1 MRIQTIDTPESTHIA
16 LMQSVAKSFNDL
28 PIVLKGGTALLLC
41 YGLDRFS
48 EDLDF
53 DANKKLNIIN
63 RVSDTLSR
71 YTEKHTIKIS
81 KDTDTVQRLKIHY
94 SKNGL
99 ERFLKIETS
108 FRDPFQNEDTVI
120 IDGIKTYQIKNLI
133 DQKVNAMIGRT
144 KARDLYDVDF
154 LLRTYRESFTE
165 STIKKLSETV
175 ADINELEG
183 RFYPAFKDDYILNE
197 SELDNLIIRIT
208 SNI

>member
-1 MRIQTIDTPESTHIA
+1 MRTQAVDMLESTHIA

-53 DANKKLNIIN
+53 DSNKKLNITN
-63 RVSDTLSR
+63 RVADILSR
-71 YTEKHTIKIS
+71 HTEKHTIKIS

-144 KARDLYDVDF
+144 KARDLYDIDF
-154 LLRTYRESFTE
+154 LLRKYRGDFAE

>member
-1 MRIQTIDTPESTHIA
+1 MRTQTIDTPESTHIA
-16 LMQSVAKSFNDL
+16 VMQSVAKGFNDL

-53 DANKKLNIIN
+53 DANKKLNITN
-63 RVSDTLSR
+63 RVADILSKH
-71 YTEKHTIKIS
+71 TEKHIIKIS
-81 KDTDTVQRLKIHY
+81 KNTDTVQRLKIHY

-144 KARDLYDVDF
+144 KARDLYDIDF
-154 LLRTYRESFTE
+154 LLRKYRKYFAEG
-165 STIKKLSETV
+165 TIEKLSETV
-175 ADINELEG
+175 ANINELEG
-183 RFYPAFKDDYILNE
+183 RFYQSFQEDYILSE
-197 SELDNLIIRIT
+197 SELDDLIIRIA

>member
-1 MRIQTIDTPESTHIA
+1 MKNQTIDTPESTHIA
-16 LMQSVAKSFNDL
+16 LMQLVAKNLNDL

-53 DANKKLNIIN
+53 DSNKKLNIIN
-63 RVSDTLSR
+63 RVSETLSR
-71 YTEKHTIKIS
+71 HTEKHTIKIS

-120 IDGIKTYQIKNLI
+120 IDEIKTYQINNLI

-154 LLRTYRESFTE
+154 LLRTYRESFAE

-197 SELDNLIIRIT
+197 SELDHLIIRIAT
-208 SNI
+208 NI

>member
-1 MRIQTIDTPESTHIA
+1 MKTQTIDTPESTHIA
-16 LMQSVAKSFNDL
+16 LMQLVAKNLNDL

-53 DANKKLNIIN
+53 DANKKLNITN
-63 RVSDTLSR
+63 RVADILSR
-71 YTEKHTIKIS
+71 HTEKHTIKIS

-108 FRDPFQNEDTVI
+108 FRDPFQNEDTAI

-175 ADINELEG
+175 ADVNELEG

-197 SELDNLIIRIT
+197 SELDHLIIRIAM
-208 SNI
+208 NI

>member
-1 MRIQTIDTPESTHIA
+1 MKTQTIDTPESTHIA
-16 LMQSVAKSFNDL
+16 IMQSVAKSFNDL

-63 RVSDTLSR
+63 RVSEILSR
-71 YTEKHTIKIS
+71 HTEKHTIKIS

-108 FRDPFQNEDTVI
+108 FRDPFQNEDTAI

-154 LLRTYRESFTE
+154 LLRTYRESFAE
-165 STIKKLSETV
+165 STIKKLSEAV

-197 SELDNLIIRIT
+197 SELDKLIIRIT

>member
-1 MRIQTIDTPESTHIA
+1 MRTQTIDTPESTHIA
-16 LMQSVAKSFNDL
+16 LMQLVAKSFNDL

-63 RVSDTLSR
+63 RVSDTLSK

-154 LLRTYRESFTE
+154 LLRTYRESFTD

>member
-1 MRIQTIDTPESTHIA
+1 MRTQTIDTPESTHIA
-16 LMQSVAKSFNDL
+16 LMQLVAKSFNDL

-53 DANKKLNIIN
+53 DSNKKLNITN

-108 FRDPFQNEDTVI
+108 FRDSFQNEDTVI
-120 IDGIKTYQIKNLI
+120 IDGIKTYQINNLI

>member
-154 LLRTYRESFTE
+154 LLRTYRKSFTE

>member
-1 MRIQTIDTPESTHIA
+1 MKNQTIDTPESTHIA
-16 LMQSVAKSFNDL
+16 LMQLVAKNLNDL

-53 DANKKLNIIN
+53 DSNKKLNIIN
-63 RVSDTLSR
+63 RIADILSR
-71 YTEKHTIKIS
+71 HTEKHTIKIS

-94 SKNGL
+94 SKNGV

-144 KARDLYDVDF
+144 KARDLYDIDF
-154 LLRTYRESFTE
+154 LLRTYRESFDS

-197 SELDNLIIRIT
+197 GELDNLIIRII